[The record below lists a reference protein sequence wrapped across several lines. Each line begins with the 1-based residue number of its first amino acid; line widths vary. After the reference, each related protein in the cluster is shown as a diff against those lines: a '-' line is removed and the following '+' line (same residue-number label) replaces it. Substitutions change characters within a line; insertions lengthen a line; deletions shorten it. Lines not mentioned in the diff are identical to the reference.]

1 MSGGFSHYC
10 NSQIADIVPAS
21 FSTPVQSD
29 IVPAVELTGIDTLK
43 VKPDDFSVV
52 QPFLHGEPDFEDV
65 SLGSSGICALKRI
78 GIKTLE
84 IAEFPF
90 NAVPIENYPR
100 RRGRC
105 DNRPDC

>member
-65 SLGSSGICALKRI
+65 SLGSSGICALGSKHWKSRNFPSMPSRS
-78 GIKTLE
+78 KTILGGE
-84 IAEFPF
+84 DGAITARIAE
-90 NAVPIENYPR
+90 E
-100 RRGRC
+100 
-105 DNRPDC
+105 